1 MNYLASVRPDMLK
14 NGTTRK
20 TIYLYHYQPFIIIS
34 LSLST
39 IHNHYQL
46 ITILAKDCM
55 KKASEKWK
63 EMDTKAK
70 AKFDTTE

>member
-20 TIYLYHYQPFIIIS
+20 TIYLYHYQ
-34 LSLST
+34 
-39 IHNHYQL
+39 L
-46 ITILAKDCM
+46 ITILAKDVL
-55 KKASEKWK
+55 KKAGEKWK

-70 AKFDTTE
+70 AKFDTTD